1 MIKCIVKSGRWFHD
15 FLKTNRRI
23 VIKFLWEKNN
33 TFTSLMKHT
42 LLKSEECLTWNSIN
56 SVMPLSSQNPSS
68 RTQNPNE
75 FIDSSSIQSSDLSW
89 GRCQDALAKQGDNT
103 APQFHR
109 KAPSAPSTWT
119 VKSWLV
125 PPGIWWRW
133 HWHAVTL
140 EDAFTFSVLQT
151 LPRSQQQSVNGG
163 GWKRQEAMYSVCLV
177 PTLNMTSFYASHH
190 V

>member
-103 APQFHR
+103 APTVSSQSTICSKHMDCQILAC
-109 KAPSAPSTWT
+109 APWHLVT
-119 VKSWLV
+119 VALTCS
-125 PPGIWWRW
+125 
-133 HWHAVTL
+133 
-140 EDAFTFSVLQT
+140 DF
-151 LPRSQQQSVNGG
+151 GG
-163 GWKRQEAMYSVCLV
+163 CVHILSSSNPA
-177 PTLNMTSFYASHH
+177 
-190 V
+190 